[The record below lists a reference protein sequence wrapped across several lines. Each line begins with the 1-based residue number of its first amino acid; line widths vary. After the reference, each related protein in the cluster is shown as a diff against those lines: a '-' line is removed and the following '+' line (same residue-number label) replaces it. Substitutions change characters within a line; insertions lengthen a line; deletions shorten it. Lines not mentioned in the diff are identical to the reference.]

1 MNTENTKKIIA
12 IEGLDG
18 VGKTTYFNELKKDPQ
33 YEGALFIHFP
43 TEDSEAYRLRK
54 TPDYEVSEEEL
65 QVLMLENIIKKT
77 IEFLEDN
84 THEVMICDRFLF
96 SNYVYSMNKSLSEFN
111 TIAKN
116 MWESETQKY
125 DYHYLN
131 KIVEYRRIHCP
142 EYIRLARI
150 FDRTDRDNNENE
162 QYQSKLK
169 QRYDEVMSDPNT
181 YGYFNMSRAVIVALD
196 NIYTLDS
203 IYTMKELND
212 DDE

>member
-33 YEGALFIHFP
+33 YERALFIHFP

-96 SNYVYSMNKSLSEFN
+96 SNFVYSMNKSLSEFN

-116 MWESETQKY
+116 MWESETKRY

-131 KIVEYRRIHCP
+131 KIVEYRRIYCP

-150 FDRTDRDNNENE
+150 FDRMDRDNNENE
-162 QYQSKLK
+162 QYQTKLK
-169 QRYDEVMSDPNT
+169 QRYDEVMSDSNT
-181 YGYFNMSRAVIVALD
+181 YGYFNMSRDVIVALD
-196 NIYTLDS
+196 NVYSLDS
-203 IYTMKELND
+203 VYTMKELNN

>member
-1 MNTENTKKIIA
+1 MNTENTKKKIIA

-33 YEGALFIHFP
+33 YEEALFIRFP

-54 TPDYEVSEEEL
+54 MPDYEVSEEEL

-77 IEFLEDN
+77 IEFLEDD

-96 SNYVYSMNKSLSEFN
+96 SNFVYSMNKSLSEFN
-111 TIAKN
+111 TVAKN
-116 MWESETQKY
+116 MWESKTQKY
-125 DYHYLN
+125 DYHYIN

-150 FDRTDRDNNENE
+150 FDDRTDRDNNENE
-162 QYQSKLK
+162 PYQTKLK
-169 QRYDEVMSDPNT
+169 QRYDEVMSDSNT
-181 YGYFNMSRAVIVALD
+181 YDYFNMSRDVIVALD
-196 NIYTLDS
+196 NVYTTKD
-203 IYTMKELND
+203 LND

>member
-33 YEGALFIHFP
+33 YERALFIHFP

-96 SNYVYSMNKSLSEFN
+96 SNFVYSMNKSLSEFN

-125 DYHYLN
+125 DYYYLN

-150 FDRTDRDNNENE
+150 FDRTNRDNNENE

-169 QRYDEVMSDPNT
+169 QRYDEVMSDSNT
-181 YGYFNMSRAVIVALD
+181 YGYFNMSRDVIVALD
-196 NIYTLDS
+196 NVYSLDS